1 MENYGKSLDEFD
13 FFSDYTHAGIGY
25 RFGRDTFQEA
35 MKLVSTNHINEID
48 WSTFKYMVFD
58 TPNHNTLT
66 FGQRFA
72 ILGNDFLRL
81 ISVISTYLSCIENR
95 YGKGVHRY
103 IDVAPYELCT
113 SISQMEKFFQDV
125 LDNKG
130 EGIILRDPNSPYKVG
145 RSRGYLKHK
154 VFSQATSIVF
164 LNSM

>member
-154 VFSQATSIVF
+154 VFSQATRVLYF
-164 LNSM
+164 

>member
-154 VFSQATSIVF
+154 VFPQATSIVF